1 MPSPG
6 EGSNVFA
13 LIPLADMKHFG
24 RELRFWSEA
33 GSTSL
38 FHTSSMPN
46 AIFVRIQLE
55 ASGGGRIAEGVVSE
69 HSLRHRSGVKV
80 QALERCRH
88 AIFAHAT
95 EY

>member
-1 MPSPG
+1 MCVVFCGKLVGAVRPGMLSPG

-55 ASGGGRIAEGVVSE
+55 ASGGGRASIPYVIGVE
-69 HSLRHRSGVKV
+69 WK
-80 QALERCRH
+80 CRH
-88 AIFAHAT
+88 
-95 EY
+95 